1 MKKLLIVLCI
11 AFLSIVLFAQNK
23 ATNKNLYQDPN
34 GYFSI
39 FKPDGWKTSE
49 YSETSRGKVKFI
61 HPVNTKINVI
71 ITGQGNP
78 FNSFQDL
85 MDDLMNSTKQME
97 TKYSA
102 HGVSSKITS
111 FEIDGIK
118 YAKRDVTFQGLSLKQ
133 MTMECIVNNTYIT
146 IGFVAPTS
154 DYDKNLDNIY
164 ESISTLTT
172 SNKTYSDE
180 NIKAAMVESELKQA
194 KINIQAGRKDW
205 ALKAIE
211 AGLEIDPG
219 NEKLIEF
226 KREIE
231 K

>member
-1 MKKLLIVLCI
+1 MKKSLIILGI
-11 AFLSIVLFAQNK
+11 AFLSIGLFAQNK
-23 ATNKNLYQDPN
+23 ATKKNLYQDPN

-49 YSETSRGKVKFI
+49 YAESSRGKVKFI

-85 MDDLMNSTKQME
+85 MEDLKRSTKQME
-97 TKYSA
+97 TKYSS

-111 FEIDGIK
+111 FDIDGTK

-133 MTMECIVNNTYIT
+133 MTMECIINNTYIT

-154 DYDKNLDNIY
+154 DFNKNLDDIY

-172 SNKTYSDE
+172 SNKTYSSE
-180 NIKAAMVESELKQA
+180 NIKAAMVESKLKQA

-211 AGLEIDPG
+211 EGLEIDPE
-219 NEKLIEF
+219 NQKLLDL
-226 KREIE
+226 KDEIN
-231 K
+231 